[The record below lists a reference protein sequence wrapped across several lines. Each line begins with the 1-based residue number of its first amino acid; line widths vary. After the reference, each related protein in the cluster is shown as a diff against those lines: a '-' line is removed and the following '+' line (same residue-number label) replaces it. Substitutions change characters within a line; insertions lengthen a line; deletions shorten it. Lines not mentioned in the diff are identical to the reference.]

1 MTEAVRAESVPGLGK
16 GMTAAAVLARAGVRE
31 RQVFVLAA
39 DGSYDVELNRFFR
52 ELDAWGVRAASS
64 VSAYADATK

>member
-1 MTEAVRAESVPGLGK
+1 
-16 GMTAAAVLARAGVRE
+16 MTAAAVLARAGVRE